1 MLKILVANSKG
12 GCGKSTIATNLA
24 AYYAQDGKN
33 TVLVDTDRQGSSQ
46 RWCEKRAGFARPVL
60 PVPGTRADWRT
71 HIPKGTQRIVIDAP
85 AAIRPQDVDAFLD
98 DVDALVVPIL
108 PSRIDL
114 EASEVFLAGIA
125 NLARIKRGKVAVG
138 LVANQ
143 AQAMD
148 GRLAA
153 GNRGNPHISLSA
165 GRAFA
170 RHAGLCAHDRIG
182 QEHFRLSLRSHPLAP
197 GRLGQA
203 AALAEEAALGTATS
217 TACFCIQAHRI
228 FCENLPFRRRD
239 QRL

>member
-60 PVPGTRADWRT
+60 PVAGTRADWRT

-114 EASEVFLAGIA
+114 EASETFLAGIA
-125 NLARIKRGKVAVG
+125 NLGRIKRGKVAVG
-138 LVANQ
+138 LVANRLKPWTVASQQ
-143 AQAMD
+143 AIEEIRTYPFPLVAQLRDSQGYVLM
-148 GRLAA
+148 
-153 GNRGNPHISLSA
+153 S
-165 GRAFA
+165 
-170 RHAGLCAHDRIG
+170 GLGKSIFDYSSEAI
-182 QEHFRLSLRSHPLAP
+182 RSHQEDWGKLL
-197 GRLGQA
+197 RWLKK
-203 AALAEEAALGTATS
+203 L
-217 TACFCIQAHRI
+217 H
-228 FCENLPFRRRD
+228 
-239 QRL
+239 